1 MDSSLLHNLQQYGF
15 SEKESQIYL
24 TLLELGSS
32 IASSLARRT
41 GINRSTT
48 YSILEDLKRRGIV
61 TEIVR
66 NEVKYYSVI
75 NPEQLFKKWEEKYE
89 LLKAELPSL
98 LAVTNKFNNRTRTQF
113 FEGLEG
119 LKQIFE
125 EVLEA
130 GEEMEEPYLSFVG
143 ADHMD
148 PKVEKYIHE
157 EFIPRRL
164 KIKTET
170 KAIVSKD
177 TSQYLK
183 YHEKKHNTLVV
194 EKPLFNLG
202 NEIVVFGENKV
213 AVLMYSTEEMSG
225 LIIESQT
232 LHDALRSV
240 FELVWDVYKDK

>member
-1 MDSSLLHNLQQYGF
+1 
-15 SEKESQIYL
+15 
-24 TLLELGSS
+24 
-32 IASSLARRT
+32 
-41 GINRSTT
+41 
-48 YSILEDLKRRGIV
+48 
-61 TEIVR
+61 
-66 NEVKYYSVI
+66 
-75 NPEQLFKKWEEKYE
+75 
-89 LLKAELPSL
+89 LKADLPSL
-98 LAVTNKFNNRTRTQF
+98 LAVTNKLNNRTRTQF

-130 GEEMEEPYLSFVG
+130 WAEMKEPYLTFVG
-143 ADHMD
+143 ADNMD
-148 PKVEKYIHE
+148 PKVEKYLYE

-164 KIKTET
+164 KLKTPT
-170 KAIVSKD
+170 KAIMSKD
-177 TSQYLK
+177 NSQYLK

-240 FELVWDVYKDK
+240 FELVWDVKEKG